1 MAGGCCPAPPA
12 PEAQRAAV
20 AEFYA
25 AAAGSAG
32 GCCGDGGGGGG
43 GGGCGSGAGAGG
55 GIVGTGPGCGGVAA
69 PALSELLGYSA
80 EELLSLPDGA
90 NLGLGCGNPV
100 RAAGL
105 KVRRALTPIAR
116 RSPSLPPRSPP

>member
-25 AAAGSAG
+25 AAAG
-32 GCCGDGGGGGG
+32 
-43 GGGCGSGAGAGG
+43 GAGG